1 MKEFRYHPEI
11 KGLKVNE
18 DGSEVLMNDMPVVLK
33 ERNRGKQP
41 FRFFYYKDYQIGL
54 AKLVLECWDGM
65 APEPQL
71 TAKHIDC
78 DYNNYHHK
86 NLYWG
91 TSGGNSKFPPKL
103 TEDQK
108 KEILEKFKTGQNDTE
123 IAKEYGVSRN
133 AISKFRKKQN
143 ELYGE

>member
-54 AKLVLECWDGM
+54 AKLVLECWQGV
-65 APEPQL
+65 APEAKF
-71 TAKHIDC
+71 TANHIDG
-78 DYNNYHHK
+78 DYNNYHYE
-86 NLYWG
+86 NLCWG
-91 TSGGNSKFPPKL
+91 PSGGNSKCPPKL
-103 TEDQK
+103 NEDQK
-108 KEILEKFKTGQNDTE
+108 TDILKKVESGQTFTA
-123 IAKEYGVSRN
+123 IAKEYGVSRP
-133 AISKFRKKQN
+133 AIAKLTRKQK
-143 ELYGE
+143 E

>member
-18 DGSEVLMNDMPVVLK
+18 DGSEVLMNDLPVVLK
-33 ERNRGKQP
+33 ERNRGKHP

-54 AKLVLECWDGM
+54 AKLVLECWQGM
-65 APEPQL
+65 APEPRL

-78 DYNNYHHK
+78 DYTNYHHE
-86 NLYWG
+86 NLRWG
-91 TSGGNSKFPPKL
+91 TSGGNSKYPPKL

-108 KEILEKFKTGQNDTE
+108 KEIFKKIATGMSDPA
-123 IAKEYGVSRN
+123 IAKEYNVCKTVIRN
-133 AISKFRKKQN
+133 IRIKETKDGK
-143 ELYGE
+143 